1 VLLYG
6 GLAEAAVF
14 MKAEPD
20 QINYL
25 NSKFQETLT
34 LAKRLGEG
42 LERQDQYRAGQIV
55 DRVT

>member
-1 VLLYG
+1 
-6 GLAEAAVF
+6 

-42 LERQDQYRAGQIV
+42 LERQDQYRAGQVV
-55 DRVT
+55 DRVV